1 MEGYFPFFLTF
12 FPINPFSL
20 LTPERVGGYL
30 VRAGAS
36 SGSSSGTGE
45 EKEHQKPVEV
55 ISELGIFGWA
65 LFSGRQVESGI
76 EMKEKEGEGGWWDE
90 EERGLVPLPLYPR
103 GCLHIEGRASAHQR
117 GQLSMICGC

>member
-30 VRAGAS
+30 VRAGAGS
-36 SGSSSGTGE
+36 GADSGSSSGTGE
-45 EKEHQKPVEV
+45 EREHQKPVEV

-65 LFSGRQVESGI
+65 LFSGRKVESGI
-76 EMKEKEGEGGWWDE
+76 EMKEKEGEGGW
-90 EERGLVPLPLYPR
+90 LVR
-103 GCLHIEGRASAHQR
+103 TKGKESNEGGVAVGFSV
-117 GQLSMICGC
+117 LDSVVLVD

>member
-45 EKEHQKPVEV
+45 EEEYQKPVEV

-76 EMKEKEGEGGWWDE
+76 EMKEKEGEGGW
-90 EERGLVPLPLYPR
+90 LVR
-103 GCLHIEGRASAHQR
+103 TKGKESNEGGVAVGFSV
-117 GQLSMICGC
+117 LDSVVLVD